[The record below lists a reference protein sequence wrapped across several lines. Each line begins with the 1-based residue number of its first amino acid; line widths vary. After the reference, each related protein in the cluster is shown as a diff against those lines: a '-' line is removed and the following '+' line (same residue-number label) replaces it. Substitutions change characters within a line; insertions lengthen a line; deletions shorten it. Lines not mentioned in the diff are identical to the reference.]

1 MKSSQSTIQLDNYPD
16 RYPVKVTLPN
26 KRRQA
31 HVAGIGSQGMMIM
44 DELIFI
50 VNEAPEGGYA
60 ARALGESIFTEADS
74 LEDLREEI
82 REAVKCHF
90 EDDSYPRVVRIHFV
104 REEMLAV

>member
-1 MKSSQSTIQLDNYPD
+1 
-16 RYPVKVTLPN
+16 
-26 KRRQA
+26 
-31 HVAGIGSQGMMIM
+31 M

-50 VNEAPEGGYA
+50 VNEAPEGGYT

-90 EDDSYPRVVRIHFV
+90 EDDNSPRVVRIHFV
-104 REEMLAV
+104 REEILSV